1 MANLTISL
9 DENLVKQARIKAI
22 QEGTSLSAK
31 VREMLSSYVRQ
42 DTSSVPLVIPKLPV
56 SSARGGLQ
64 PGVDLSSNR
73 SLYDAMDAGVDLHKR
88 S

>member
-1 MANLTISL
+1 MANLTISV
-9 DENLVKQARIKAI
+9 DENLVKLARIKAI

-42 DTSSVPLVIPKLPV
+42 DTASTPVVIPTLPV

-73 SLYDAMDAGVDLHKR
+73 SLYDAMDSGVDLLKL

>member
-31 VREMLSSYVRQ
+31 VREMLSTYVRQ
-42 DTSSVPLVIPKLPV
+42 DTTSAAVVIPTLPF
-56 SSARGGLQ
+56 SKARGGLQ
-64 PGVDLSSNR
+64 AGVDLSSNR
-73 SLYDAMDAGVDLHKR
+73 SLYDAMDAGVDLHKL

>member
-31 VREMLSSYVRQ
+31 VREMLSAYVRQ
-42 DTSSVPLVIPKLPV
+42 DTTSTALVIPKLPV
-56 SSARGGLQ
+56 SKARGGLQ
-64 PGVDLSSNR
+64 AGVDLSSNR
-73 SLYDAMDAGVDLHKR
+73 SLFDAMDAGVDLHKL

>member
-31 VREMLSSYVRQ
+31 VREMLATYVRQ
-42 DTSSVPLVIPKLPV
+42 DSTTTPVVIPTLPI
-56 SSARGGLQ
+56 SKARGGLQ
-64 PGVDLSSNR
+64 AGVDLSSNR
-73 SLYDAMDAGVDLHKR
+73 ALYDAMDAGVDLHKL